1 MKIGVLGS
9 GDVAKVL
16 ATGLLQHKYE
26 VKLGSRSP
34 EKLSEWAKNHPQGS
48 TGTFAEAAAFGE
60 VVLLA
65 VKGSAAS
72 EALREAGSA
81 NLKGKPVMDACNPIA
96 DAPPVNGVLQYFTD
110 LNHSLMEKLQT
121 EFPEAHFVKAF
132 NSVGNVLMID
142 PKLPG
147 GKPSMFI
154 CGNDEGAKKTVS
166 GIVVELGWEV
176 EDMGEV
182 EAARAIEPLCMLWC
196 ISGFLKNDWVHAFK
210 VMR

>member
-16 ATGLLQHKYE
+16 ATGLLQHKFE

-34 EKLSEWAKNHPQGS
+34 EKLNEWAKNHPQGS
-48 TGTFAEAAAFGE
+48 TGTFADAAAFGD

-72 EALREAGSA
+72 EALRDAGAA
-81 NLKGKPVMDACNPIA
+81 NLKGKPVIDACNPIA
-96 DAPPVNGVLQYFTD
+96 DAPPVNGVLQFFTD
-110 LNHSLMEKLQT
+110 LNHSLMEKLQK

-132 NSVGNVLMID
+132 NSVGNSLMID

-147 GKPSMFI
+147 GKPSMFM
-154 CGNDEGAKKTVS
+154 CGNDEAAKKTVS

-176 EDMGEV
+176 EDMGKA

-196 ISGFLKNDWVHAFK
+196 ISGFLRNDWVHAFK